1 MTNKNNKISAD
12 TNNKLWKE
20 LQQRTRKQ

>member
-1 MTNKNNKISAD
+1 MTNKRNKISAD
-12 TNNKLWKE
+12 TNNKLWKG

>member
-1 MTNKNNKISAD
+1 MTNKCNKISAD
-12 TNNKLWKE
+12 TNYKLWKE